1 MKHAGPEALQT
12 IEPLLRELRTLPFLV
27 ERKTGTFSRGSR
39 AFLHFHEDPTGMHAD
54 VRLGDDFTRYRVETT
69 REQTKFLALVRQL

>member
-12 IEPLLRELRTLPFLV
+12 IEPLLRELRALPFLV
-27 ERKTGTFSRGSR
+27 EKKTGTFSRGAK

-54 VRLGDDFTRYRVETT
+54 VRMGDEFTRHRVETT
-69 REQTKFLALVRQL
+69 AEQTEFLALVRGL